1 VHVFERIRGAALLRT
16 SINGGLARAIY
27 APIALA
33 FVLVYKASRMIN
45 FALGEWIMFDL
56 AVAARS
62 GEGPFTYPLQTPN
75 HRALQTV
82 VC

>member
-1 VHVFERIRGAALLRT
+1 MTGTPRSRARL
-16 SINGGLARAIY
+16 NGRCGFQRFSSGRVNGRNRRY
-27 APIALA
+27 
-33 FVLVYKASRMIN
+33 
-45 FALGEWIMFDL
+45 L